1 MLQML
6 ESIKFPTHFLS
17 SNLTKLSSFL
27 SGGYSLAIFH
37 HYISHW
43 RRPYRRSLGQ
53 ILSIYNAQ
61 LESGDYFHIQFTTF
75 TYVQYHLASG
85 NNLAK
90 LDDNL
95 QLFDALYQDY
105 KMENHWK
112 IQLPQRLVANLLGET
127 SDPFLFY
134 GNTIEDQNSRI
145 LQMEEAGENDAVQ
158 LLYFLILFNSVFF
171 HNHELSKSCLE
182 KIVKKKVISI
192 WKPWIIF
199 FQCFTDIISLPT
211 IEKKVEK
218 KKLKET
224 IRDQRDRLL
233 GKNDITADQHFL

>member
-1 MLQML
+1 
-6 ESIKFPTHFLS
+6 
-17 SNLTKLSSFL
+17 
-27 SGGYSLAIFH
+27 
-37 HYISHW
+37 
-43 RRPYRRSLGQ
+43 
-53 ILSIYNAQ
+53 
-61 LESGDYFHIQFTTF
+61 
-75 TYVQYHLASG
+75 VQYHLTCG

-95 QLFDALYQDY
+95 QLFDALCQDY

-134 GNTIEDQNSRI
+134 GNTIDDQNLRI
-145 LQMEEAGENDAVQ
+145 LQMEKAGENDAVQ
-158 LLYFLILFNSVFF
+158 LMYFLILFNSIFF

-182 KIVKKKVISI
+182 KIIKKNVISI

-199 FQCFTDIISLPT
+199 FQCFTNILSIPT
-211 IEKKVEK
+211 IEKKAER

-224 IRDQRDRLL
+224 ICDQRDRLL
-233 GKNDITADQHFL
+233 GKNAFIADQHFLPLPTPTVY